1 MRSTDIDIKRKVFKR
16 FRLWVIGSGIPKG
29 EIFMNKAFRLK
40 DLDCAACAAKLQSHL
55 EKIDGINSVSVNF
68 IYQKMI
74 VDFDEAKKDEVFAQ
88 IKSVTAK
95 VEPEVKILGL

>member
-1 MRSTDIDIKRKVFKR
+1 MRSTVIDIKRKVFKG
-16 FRLWVIGSGIPKG
+16 FRLWVIGSEIPKG

-74 VDFDEAKKDEVFAQ
+74 VDFDEAKKTKFLLRLRA
-88 IKSVTAK
+88 
-95 VEPEVKILGL
+95 